1 MAGVLRN
8 LSAVQ
13 YNVEIPAGESQSLPF
28 SFVLDMQP
36 QDVVVSLLAVV
47 GNPKGQ
53 VFQVEA
59 HNGLASIVEPPTS
72 IFDPQMYVAYKPPPP
87 PASLNGRNQLID
99 MKQHL
104 LVPLSDRSLRWHPL
118 LRLQDLDRVP
128 LPSGQARSSRRQEG
142 QEACRGC

>member
-13 YNVEIPAGESQSLPF
+13 YNVEVPAGETQSLPF

-72 IFDPQMYVAYKPPPP
+72 IFDPQMYVTHKPL
-87 PASLNGRNQLID
+87 ASLIE
-99 MKQHL
+99 MT
-104 LVPLSDRSLRWHPL
+104 S
-118 LRLQDLDRVP
+118 
-128 LPSGQARSSRRQEG
+128 
-142 QEACRGC
+142 

>member
-13 YNVEIPAGESQSLPF
+13 YNIGIPAGETQSLPF

-36 QDVVVSLLAVV
+36 QDVVVNLLAVIA
-47 GNPKGQ
+47 NPKGQ

-72 IFDPQMYVAYKPPPP
+72 IFDPQMYVAHQSRP
-87 PASLNGRNQLID
+87 
-99 MKQHL
+99 H
-104 LVPLSDRSLRWHPL
+104 
-118 LRLQDLDRVP
+118 RL
-128 LPSGQARSSRRQEG
+128 
-142 QEACRGC
+142 CRTVRG